1 MDDAQQRKESE
12 DVKLGKIRRSSGYPS
27 WYNGQQIDLDV
38 FGNYRTSWSTREVD
52 QDKFRGENL

>member
-1 MDDAQQRKESE
+1 MDDAQQRKKSE
-12 DVKLGKIRRSSGYPS
+12 DAKLGKIRRSSGYPS

-38 FGNYRTSWSTREVD
+38 FGWSTREVD